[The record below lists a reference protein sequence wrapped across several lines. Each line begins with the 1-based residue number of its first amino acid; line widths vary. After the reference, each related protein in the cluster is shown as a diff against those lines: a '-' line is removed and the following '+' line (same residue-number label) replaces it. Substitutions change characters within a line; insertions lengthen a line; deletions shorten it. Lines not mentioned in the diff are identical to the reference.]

1 MAPSATDILP
11 EASSASNKDLTL
23 SKQTSHYVDLWSKH
37 VRGGFATFP
46 VAVESAQ
53 DHIITD
59 VDGKKYID
67 FISQFA
73 VMNFGYSHPK
83 IAKAAAE
90 QIQKMP
96 LVGTAYISPLYAKF
110 AERITTKF
118 GYDSI
123 ATMLSGSEAVESA
136 VKIARKWAYTKK
148 GISEGEAWI
157 LTTDQC
163 YHGLTLAT
171 MPLATVVAKN
181 FGQHVPN
188 VGPYAPT
195 SGKLIRYG
203 DVEVLEE
210 TFKQDGRKIAA
221 FLVEAVQGWAGTRF
235 PPKGYLKAVQ
245 ELCNKYNILFICD
258 EIQSGYGRTGK
269 DLAYQHE
276 EGVHPDLVTLGKAVT
291 GGFYPMSVIM
301 GKKDVMDV
309 LGKNE
314 VLSTFGAA
322 PVACAAA
329 IASLEVLEEEK
340 ISERSQR
347 LGELLAKTVKKLSPP
362 HIKELRGGALFQSLV
377 LDESVPGVTARRVAA
392 LAALRGVLVG
402 IGAGRLRFSPPIT
415 ITEEDLVKAIEIVV
429 QALKDVTTLGDFPG
443 SDFIN

>member
-11 EASSASNKDLTL
+11 EASRASNSDLAL
-23 SKQTSHYVDLWSKH
+23 SKQTSHY
-37 VRGGFATFP
+37 

-96 LVGTAYISPLYAKF
+96 LVGTAYISPLYAN
-110 AERITTKF
+110 
-118 GYDSI
+118 
-123 ATMLSGSEAVESA
+123 GSEAVESA

-171 MPLATVVAKN
+171 MPLSTVVAKN

-195 SGKLIRYG
+195 SGKLIQYG

-210 TFKQDGRKIAA
+210 TFKQDGHKIAA

-245 ELCNKYNILFICD
+245 DLCNKYNVLFICD
-258 EIQSGYGRTGK
+258 EIQSGYGRTGR

-340 ISERSQR
+340 ISERSQH
-347 LGELLAKTVKKLSPP
+347 LGKLLAKTVKKLSPP
-362 HIKELRGGALFQSLV
+362 HVKELRGGALFQSLV

-429 QALKDVTTLGDFPG
+429 QALKDVTALGDFPG

>member
-37 VRGGFATFP
+37 IRGGFATFP

-83 IAKAAAE
+83 IVKAAAE

-96 LVGTAYISPLYAKF
+96 L
-110 AERITTKF
+110 KF

-195 SGKLIRYG
+195 SGKLIQYG

-210 TFKQDGRKIAA
+210 TFKQDGHKIAA

-362 HIKELRGGALFQSLV
+362 HVKELRGGALFQSLV

-429 QALKDVTTLGDFPG
+429 QALKDVTTLGNFPG

>member
-1 MAPSATDILP
+1 MAPSATDVLP
-11 EASSASNKDLTL
+11 EASKASNNDLTL

-37 VRGGFATFP
+37 

-67 FISQFA
+67 FISQFS
-73 VMNFGYSHPK
+73 VVNFGYSHPK
-83 IAKAAAE
+83 IAKAAAD
-90 QIQKMP
+90 QIYKMP
-96 LVGTAYISPLYAKF
+96 LVGTSYISPLYAKF

-118 GYDSI
+118 GFDYI

-195 SGKLIRYG
+195 SGKLIHYG

-210 TFKQDGRKIAA
+210 TLKQDGHKIAA
-221 FLVEAVQGWAGTRF
+221 FLVEAVQA
-235 PPKGYLKAVQ
+235 PASHQKGYLKAVQ
-245 ELCNKYNILFICD
+245 DLCNKYNILFICD

-276 EGVHPDLVTLGKAVT
+276 EGVKPDLVTLGKAVT

-301 GKKDVMDV
+301 GKKHVMDV

-314 VLSTFGAA
+314 VLSTFGAS

-329 IASLEVLEEEK
+329 IASLEVLEEEN

-347 LGELLAKTVKKLSPP
+347 LGELLTKTVKKLSPP
-362 HIKELRGGALFQSLV
+362 HVKELRGGALFQSLV
-377 LDESVPGVTARRVAA
+377 LDD
-392 LAALRGVLVG
+392 
-402 IGAGRLRFSPPIT
+402 PPIT

-429 QALKDVTTLGDFPG
+429 QALKDVTALGDFPG

>member
-11 EASSASNKDLTL
+11 EASRASNKDLTL

-37 VRGGFATFP
+37 

-96 LVGTAYISPLYAKF
+96 LVGTAYISPL
-110 AERITTKF
+110 
-118 GYDSI
+118 
-123 ATMLSGSEAVESA
+123 GSEAVESA

-195 SGKLIRYG
+195 SGKLIQYG

-210 TFKQDGRKIAA
+210 TFKQDGHKVAA

-245 ELCNKYNILFICD
+245 DLCNKYNILFICD
-258 EIQSGYGRTGK
+258 EIQSGYGRTGR

-347 LGELLAKTVKKLSPP
+347 LGELLSKTVKKLSPP
-362 HIKELRGGALFQSLV
+362 HVKELRGGALFQSLV

-443 SDFIN
+443 SDFLN